1 MSHQHTATSTDGTA
15 IAWSRVGSGDPVV
28 LVHGITESAATFA
41 PIIDRLG
48 STHEVIT
55 LDLRGHG
62 ESAAAASYDLGALA
76 GDVAAVLGAAQIVR
90 PHLVGHSLG
99 GAVVTAVGSVLDV
112 ASVVDID
119 QSLQLDSFKA
129 QLMPA
134 EPMLRDPAQYQL
146 VVDAMFEM
154 MMGDK
159 LPIDEQNR
167 VNGLRRADH
176 EVVIGVWELLLTQ
189 PVEAITATVDA
200 ALAGYT
206 DRDVAYLALFGLDP
220 GVGYAE
226 WLAERIPHSTV
237 EYWPDFGHYPHLV
250 DPDRFVARLARLLA
264 GGSRPARKSDVGVDR
279 RALLEAGHDGLDL
292 IRRADLGADRAAFG
306 GELLGGAVVDDPVEQ
321 GLGTTHRARAHRGD
335 LASERQCI
343 VLRGI
348 AQPRHQAHF
357 GGLGSREDASGEG
370 EFLGDV
376 GADELAT
383 G

>member
-1 MSHQHTATSTDGTA
+1 MSHQHIATATDGTA
-15 IAWSRVGSGDPVV
+15 IAWSRFGSGDPVV
-28 LVHGITESAATFA
+28 LVHGITESAASFA

-48 STHEVIT
+48 STNEVIT

-62 ESAAAASYDLGALA
+62 ESAAAASYDLAA
-76 GDVAAVLGAAQIVR
+76 MANDVAAVLGAAQIVR

-99 GAVVTAVGSVLDV
+99 GAVVTAAGSVLDV

-159 LPIDEQNR
+159 LPADEQAR
-167 VNGLRRADH
+167 VNGLRHTDH

-189 PVEAITATVDA
+189 PVEAIAATVDT

-206 DRDVAYLALFGLDP
+206 NRDVAYLALFGLDP
-220 GVGYAE
+220 GDGYAQ
-226 WLAERIPHSTV
+226 WLAERIPNSTV

-250 DPDRFVARLARLLA
+250 DPDRFIARLRVFWLTA
-264 GGSRPARKSDVGVDR
+264 G
-279 RALLEAGHDGLDL
+279 
-292 IRRADLGADRAAFG
+292 
-306 GELLGGAVVDDPVEQ
+306 
-321 GLGTTHRARAHRGD
+321 
-335 LASERQCI
+335 
-343 VLRGI
+343 
-348 AQPRHQAHF
+348 AQTSA
-357 GGLGSREDASGEG
+357 
-370 EFLGDV
+370 
-376 GADELAT
+376 
-383 G
+383 